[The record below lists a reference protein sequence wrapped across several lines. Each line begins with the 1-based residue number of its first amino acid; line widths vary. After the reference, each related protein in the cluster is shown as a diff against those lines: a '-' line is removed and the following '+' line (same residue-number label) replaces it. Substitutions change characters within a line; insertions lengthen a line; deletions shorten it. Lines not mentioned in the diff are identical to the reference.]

1 VCWGYGQ
8 DGELGNGSS
17 ADSPTP
23 VAVSGLTDA
32 VSLGVGSGQDCAV
45 KQDHSVVCWGYGAY
59 GSLGNGMMGANSDV
73 PVAVAGLAGAS
84 SLAGQLD
91 TECALVTGNA
101 VQCWGYGPDGELG
114 NGASMSSA
122 TAVAVSGL
130 QAVQSLGG
138 GWYHACAVVTGGKVQ
153 CWGMGTS
160 GQLGNGNTA
169 SSNLPVQVLGFTGA
183 VQVSGGQ
190 GHTCALESDSSV
202 WCWGDDTYGQLGN
215 GQMNQMTAQPVLVE
229 DIF

>member
-1 VCWGYGQ
+1 
-8 DGELGNGSS
+8 
-17 ADSPTP
+17 
-23 VAVSGLTDA
+23 
-32 VSLGVGSGQDCAV
+32 
-45 KQDHSVVCWGYGAY
+45 
-59 GSLGNGMMGANSDV
+59 
-73 PVAVAGLAGAS
+73 
-84 SLAGQLD
+84 
-91 TECALVTGNA
+91 
-101 VQCWGYGPDGELG
+101 
-114 NGASMSSA
+114 MSSA

-130 QAVQSLGG
+130 QSVQSLGG

-169 SSNLPVQVLGFTGA
+169 SSDLPVQVLGFAGA

-190 GHTCALESDSSV
+190 GHTCALKSDSSV

-215 GQMNQMTAQPVLVE
+215 GQMNQMTDQPVLVE